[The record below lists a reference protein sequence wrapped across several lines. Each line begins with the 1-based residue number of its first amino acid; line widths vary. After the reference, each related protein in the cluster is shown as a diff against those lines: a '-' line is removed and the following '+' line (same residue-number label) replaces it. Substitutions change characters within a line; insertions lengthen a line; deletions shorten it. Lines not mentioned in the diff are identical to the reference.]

1 MIKLNL
7 DTWTPIPGWRMTLH
21 AGHGCTGQALT
32 EQATDRDGITDF
44 IDLAPGPY
52 SVAEQPHDA
61 YEPFTQPCQ
70 NVTLADPDPPTA
82 AHALEYP
89 PAGDDTF
96 PSGAGLL
103 VQIAGQAPT
112 LLTVNGP
119 TVVRRG
125 EPYDNDGDG
134 LQTIDTE
141 ILAMNLTGM
150 TSLGPVG
157 VRESPTRASHGKIQQ
172 QTPGA
177 DYPADSFF
185 DVFVELDTGMGP
197 LHHQEP
203 VRMEAIIHD
212 LPPILAL
219 YRTPQLLEVPIRNQQ
234 NQVVGYLRRVIH
246 VPLPP
251 KEIILI
257 FVNRPKQPP
266 PPVLTGISSSFW
278 QDPASGQIHLTIHA
292 LRDEVSGIIHDF
304 EIYWHLQNPPW
315 QGAQPGDPSTWP
327 PGWQPEPITDNQG
340 QIIGIRWVTAEN
352 PLQKCQPIQAPILP
366 MPADIGNFITIYLTD
381 QDHNVIGQIAG
392 QRVPPPGNG
401 AARSS
406 SWVLASC
413 PPL

>member
-1 MIKLNL
+1 
-7 DTWTPIPGWRMTLH
+7 MTLH
-21 AGHGCTGQALT
+21 AGHGCSGQVLA
-32 EQATDRDGITDF
+32 EQTTDQDGITDF

-52 SVAEQPHDA
+52 SVAEQQQDG
-61 YEPFTQPCQ
+61 YDPFTPPCQ

-82 AHALEYP
+82 ASVLGFP

-103 VQIAGQAPT
+103 VQMIGQAPT
-112 LLTVNGP
+112 LLTTNGP

-125 EPYDNDGDG
+125 EPYDAGG
-134 LQTIDTE
+134 HSAIDTE

-150 TSLGPVG
+150 TPLGPVG
-157 VRESPTRASHGKIQQ
+157 VRESPTRASVGKIQQ

-185 DVFVELDTGMGP
+185 DVFVELDTGMGM

-203 VRMEAIIHD
+203 VRMEAVIHD
-212 LPPILAL
+212 IPPILAL
-219 YRTPQLLEVPIRNQQ
+219 YRTPQLLQTPIRNQQ

-257 FVNRPKQPP
+257 FVNINKTTPTPTP
-266 PPVLTGISSSFW
+266 PPVLTGISSTFW
-278 QDPASGQIHLTIHA
+278 QDPATGQIDLAIHVVYE
-292 LRDEVSGIIHDF
+292 DVDNIIYDF
-304 EIYWHLQNPPW
+304 EIYWGLQNPPW

-352 PLQKCQPIQAPILP
+352 PLRRCEPMHFPILP
-366 MPADIGNFITIYLTD
+366 MPPEVGDFLTIYLTD
-381 QDHNVIGQIAG
+381 KDHNVIGQIAG
-392 QRVPPPGNG
+392 QRVAPPG
-401 AARSS
+401 AAPARSS
-406 SWVLASC
+406 PWAAASC
-413 PPL
+413 PPM